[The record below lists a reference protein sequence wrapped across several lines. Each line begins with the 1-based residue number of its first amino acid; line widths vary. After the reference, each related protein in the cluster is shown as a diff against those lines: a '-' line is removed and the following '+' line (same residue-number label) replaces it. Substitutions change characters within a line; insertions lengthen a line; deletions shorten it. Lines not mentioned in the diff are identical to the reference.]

1 MINYR
6 KIAVA
11 ASLLLFGAAGCADLA
26 VTNVN
31 DPERERALASAD
43 DVESLV
49 AGSYRQWWLG
59 QQSDDSNDNSSPGLF
74 LAAAAFEW
82 SSTAANFGI
91 LEYSKIPRVG
101 VTNSSTHADY
111 GHFATAWTRNYRA
124 IASASEGIR
133 AFAENPAL
141 GKDLGAQNVLRL
153 RIFGRLVQGLSHGS
167 IALLYDRG
175 YVVDEKVKVV
185 DEAGAPI
192 LLGEPVGYQ
201 QVMNAAI
208 GYLTDAITMAESADA
223 AGITFPA
230 EWMAHNQAVTI
241 PRFLQLA
248 YSMRARFRANV
259 ARTPQERA
267 AVNWAAVLQDTQKG
281 IKADWIDDRSFA
293 YNNWIIQIG
302 HIYYPATSTFGQS
315 TLFGIGMADTSGVF
329 QQWLAQPVSERTQ
342 LLNGQ
347 QVLIHSPDNR
357 FPKGATLAAQQAAPG
372 RYYGARGNN
381 QFTRPE
387 RGSWRWSYY
396 FNRQITTATS
406 ASASPNNSYATTW
419 PLMRAAEIRL
429 LAAEGLFRTG
439 QMQAAADSINV
450 TRVAAGLNA
459 TTAAGEN
466 TRCVPRLPNGS
477 CGGLFEMLKW
487 EKRMETFLTGPFLS
501 TWYFDGRGWGDLYR
515 GTPLQFPIPDE
526 QIQVL
531 GLGAAYTFGGVGGQ
545 FASPG
550 SSYNFPG
557 E

>member
-43 DVESLV
+43 DVESLI
-49 AGSYRQWWLG
+49 AGGYRQWWLG

-74 LAAAAFEW
+74 LAAASFEW

-91 LEYSKIPRVG
+91 LQYSRIPRESVQ
-101 VTNSSTHADY
+101 NSSTHADY

-124 IASASEGIR
+124 IASVSEGLR
-133 AFAENPAL
+133 AFNDNESL
-141 GKDLGAQNVLRL
+141 GADLGAAGLLRA
-153 RIFGRLVQGLSHGS
+153 RIFARLVQGLSHGS
-167 IALLYDRG
+167 LALLYDRA
-175 YVVDEKVKVV
+175 YIVDEAVEVVDES
-185 DEAGAPI
+185 GAPV
-192 LLGEPVGYQ
+192 LLGEPVSYQ
-201 QVMNAAI
+201 QVNNAAI
-208 GYLTDAITMAESADA
+208 GYLTEAIELASTPA
-223 AGITFPA
+223 AA
-230 EWMAHNQAVTI
+230 NLTI
-241 PRFLQLA
+241 PSAWMSAQANVTMPELIRLA

-259 ARTPQERA
+259 ARTPTERA
-267 AVNWAAVLQDTQKG
+267 AVNWAAVLQDTERG

-293 YNNWIIQIG
+293 YNNWLPSVG

-315 TLFGIGMADTSGVF
+315 TLFGIGMADQSGMF
-329 QQWLAQPVSERTQ
+329 QQWLATPVADRTQ
-342 LLNGQ
+342 LVGG
-347 QVLIHSPDNR
+347 VEALIQTPDNR
-357 FPKGATLAAQQAAPG
+357 FPSGATLAAQAAAPG

-396 FNRQITTATS
+396 FQRQITTSS
-406 ASASPNNSYATTW
+406 ASNSTFSTW

-429 LAAEGLFRTG
+429 LAAEGLYRTG
-439 QMQAAADSINV
+439 NQQGAADSLNV
-450 TRVAAGLNA
+450 SRVASALNATNAAGLN
-459 TTAAGEN
+459 TS
-466 TRCVPRLPNGS
+466 CVPKLPNGT
-477 CGGLFEMLKW
+477 CGDLFEMLKW
-487 EKRMETFLTGPFLS
+487 EKRMETYLTGPYLS

-526 QIQVL
+526 QVQVL
-531 GLGAAYTFGGVGGQ
+531 GLGAAYTFGGVGGS
-545 FASPG
+545 FGAPVST
-550 SSYNFPG
+550 YAFPG